1 MAVTVT
7 LDTIYGE
14 TRETYVRINTLSTN
28 NHGGGSFVLF
38 RGFISREG
46 YKSGA
51 SYFWEKELEMM
62 LHISEPLWPQA
73 YRELKKLPEF
83 ALAVDC

>member
-1 MAVTVT
+1 MAVTAVLKT
-7 LDTIYGE
+7 VYGE
-14 TRETYVRINTLSTN
+14 TREAYVRINSLSTN
-28 NHGGGSFVLF
+28 NHGVSSVVLF
-38 RGFISREG
+38 RGFISRDG
-46 YKSGA
+46 FKSGA

-62 LHISEPLWPQA
+62 LNISEPLWPQA